1 MDIHRFIQD
10 VSFDDVAMRV
20 MGAAFDQACDA
31 LGSFGVTER
40 EIVAKR
46 IIEVAKMGERDQSRL
61 YRHAVD
67 GFGIGKKL
75 PNTVHSDSAISPDSQ
90 LMFERKLDLCVASR
104 RTLLMRRHVY
114 I

>member
-1 MDIHRFIQD
+1 MHRFIQD
-10 VSFDDVAMRV
+10 VSFDDVAMRA

-46 IIEVAKMGERDQSRL
+46 IIEVAKLGERDQSRL

-67 GFGIGKKL
+67 GLGIDRGLSNKM
-75 PNTVHSDSAISPDSQ
+75 A
-90 LMFERKLDLCVASR
+90 A
-104 RTLLMRRHVY
+104 
-114 I
+114 